1 MPPSNEQRRDQI
13 LHEIRQIQRLRRGT
27 LSEQYFERRL
37 AAGGTRR
44 QGPYYVLQRQQ
55 EGRKISQR
63 IQADQADQVRED
75 IEGYEQFVR
84 LSTEWV
90 ELTEHMTCA
99 ADVTES
105 KKKPSGFKRSVSGRP
120 RASSP

>member
-1 MPPSNEQRRDQI
+1 MPLSSQPRRDQI
-13 LHEIRQIQRLRRGT
+13 LDEIRQIRRLRRGT
-27 LSEQYFERRL
+27 LSEQYFKRTLSSGE
-37 AAGGTRR
+37 ARR

-55 EGRKISQR
+55 DGRKISLR
-63 IQADQADQVRED
+63 IRSDQADQVRED

-90 ELTEHMTCA
+90 ALTEASTCA

-105 KKKPSGFKRSVSGRP
+105 KKKPSGLKRSISGR
-120 RASSP
+120 RRTSSP